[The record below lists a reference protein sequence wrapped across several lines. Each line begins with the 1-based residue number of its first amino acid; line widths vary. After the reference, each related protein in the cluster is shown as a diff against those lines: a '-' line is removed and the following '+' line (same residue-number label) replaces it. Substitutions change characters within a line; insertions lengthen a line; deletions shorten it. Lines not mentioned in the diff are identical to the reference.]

1 MVEVQLL
8 FALGAAAP
16 SGDRIYQR
24 LQGQEVQPGIQHAAA
39 GVRSGLAARR
49 HHALPTG

>member
-16 SGDRIYQR
+16 SGSHLSLDWPLTQFGFIAQR
-24 LQGQEVQPGIQHAAA
+24 V
-39 GVRSGLAARR
+39 
-49 HHALPTG
+49 